1 MKTIIHFLIA
11 LPVLILPTLVTGQNT
26 RFTDSD
32 TVINE
37 HFWGDL
43 HSEGGS
49 SFFCAE
55 PFTSKGFLL
64 TDGYIYPLSQ
74 VRSALDCGTR
84 SQCNSNDQYRQ
95 ISSDLHNIVPVS
107 SRIEM
112 SRRNSR
118 YEDLGSTGGAP
129 DDCGIRQSAQFFE
142 PPGRLKGDIARTVA
156 YMVSTY
162 GLPWAGAH
170 RIFIGWNQIDPP
182 DDQEL
187 TRHRLISDIQGND
200 NRFILN
206 PSLVGAL

>member
-1 MKTIIHFLIA
+1 
-11 LPVLILPTLVTGQNT
+11 
-26 RFTDSD
+26 
-32 TVINE
+32 
-37 HFWGDL
+37 
-43 HSEGGS
+43 
-49 SFFCAE
+49 
-55 PFTSKGFLL
+55 
-64 TDGYIYPLSQ
+64 
-74 VRSALDCGTR
+74 
-84 SQCNSNDQYRQ
+84 
-95 ISSDLHNIVPVS
+95 
-107 SRIEM
+107 M

-118 YEDLGSTGGAP
+118 YEELGSTGGAP